1 MATRPDRIVLLALYQ
16 FSLLLGV
23 LLFPVALAASRVG
36 VKLPFDRVIAGL
48 DAALERT
55 E

>member
-1 MATRPDRIVLLALYQ
+1 MPTRPDRIVLFALYQ
-16 FSLLLGV
+16 FSLLVGV

-36 VKLPFDRVIAGL
+36 LRFPFHRVIDRL
-48 DAALERT
+48 DAALDAT